1 MTAFSPDN
9 FSSLSDYVQAAGHAS
24 RAASRELAT
33 ASSEV
38 KTTALLAMAKALT
51 DRSDLILAANAS
63 DVDQAKARR
72 LSDAMIDRLTLN
84 EDRVKA
90 IAESV
95 ISIAEQPDPLGQVLE
110 SWTQPNGLN
119 FRKIAV
125 PIGVIGMIYESRPNV
140 TADAAALCLKSGNAV
155 ILRGGS
161 EAVRSNR
168 AIFDAVQQGLNAAK
182 LPAACVHLLGTQ
194 DRDAVGHL
202 LGGLSGTVDLIIPRG
217 GKGLVSRVQTDAR
230 VPVLAH
236 LDGLNHTYVHTGA
249 DLNMAKDI
257 VLNAKMRR
265 TGICGA
271 TETVLI
277 DEAIATDVIT
287 NLIPAL
293 TGLGCEVRGD
303 ARARAIDGN
312 IQPASSEDFD
322 TEHLAAIL
330 NLAIVD
336 DLKSALAHI
345 AKHGSGHTDAIV
357 THDEAA
363 AAHFLSEVDS
373 AIVLHNAST
382 QFADGGEFG
391 FGAEI
396 GIATGRLHARGPVGA
411 KHLTSY
417 KYQVV
422 GQGTLRP

>member
-1 MTAFSPDN
+1 MTDFNPDN
-9 FSSLSDYVQAAGHAS
+9 FSSLSDYMQAVGHAS

-33 ASSEV
+33 ASSEM

-51 DRSDLILAANAS
+51 DRSDAILSTNAS
-63 DVDQAKARR
+63 DVEHAKARG

-90 IAESV
+90 IAASV

-110 SWTQPNGLN
+110 SWTQSNGLN
-119 FRKIAV
+119 FRKVAV

-168 AIFDAVQQGLNAAK
+168 AIFGAVQESLNAAK

-277 DEAIATDVIT
+277 DEAIATDVIAD
-287 NLIPAL
+287 LIPAL

-303 ARARAIDGN
+303 ARACAIDGN
-312 IQPASSEDFD
+312 IKPASSEDFD

-336 DLKSALAHI
+336 DLKCALAHI

-357 THDEAA
+357 TRDEVA
-363 AAHFLSEVDS
+363 AAHFLAEVDS

-417 KYQVV
+417 KYQVT